1 MTGPAPRP
9 GSHQG
14 GRSIKADIDATAP
27 PANAIALWYL
37 GQSGFVVK
45 AGQTILYLD
54 PYLSNFLETYTT
66 GRLDHD
72 PRRFI
77 PPLRP
82 EEIDNADLVFGSH
95 WHYDHI
101 DPLTM
106 KTAAERSAGARLIVP
121 RCARQSLVEI
131 GIPAGR
137 FADVETDVETTVET
151 RVGAISFTAIPSAH
165 ETLERD
171 PVCGY
176 PYWGYVITINGVT
189 LYHSGDCVPY
199 DGLLERLTRKKV
211 DIAMLPINGR
221 DYFRLARG
229 FAGNFTYREA
239 GDLADAMG
247 ADLLVPMHVGMHM
260 ANTERPGAL
269 SDYLADRYPYQR
281 CHFMTP
287 GEKLLYLKEAGEG
300 ALAF

>member
-1 MTGPAPRP
+1 MTLAAPRP
-9 GSHQG
+9 GRHHG

-45 AGQTILYLD
+45 AGGTVLY
-54 PYLSNFLETYTT
+54 LETYMI
-66 GRLDHD
+66 GRPDHD
-72 PRRFI
+72 PRRFT

-82 EEIDNADLVFGSH
+82 DEIDNADFVFGSH

-101 DPLTM
+101 DPPTM
-106 KTAAERSAGARLIVP
+106 KAAAERSAGARFIVP
-121 RCARQSLVEI
+121 RCARKALVEI
-131 GIPAGR
+131 GISTGR
-137 FADVETDVETTVET
+137 FAHVET
-151 RVGAISFTAIPSAH
+151 RLGKISFTAIPSAH
-165 ETLERD
+165 ETLEAD
-171 PVCGY
+171 PACGY
-176 PYWGYVITINGVT
+176 PYWGYLITVNGVT
-189 LYHSGDCVPY
+189 IYHSGDCIPY
-199 DGLLERLTRKKV
+199 DGLLERLAGKRV

-239 GDLADAMG
+239 ADLADAIG

-269 SDYLADRYPYQR
+269 ADYLADRYPYQKY
-281 CHFMTP
+281 HFMTP
-287 GEKLLYLKEAGEG
+287 GEKVLCLGAAGER
-300 ALAF
+300 ALAP

>member
-1 MTGPAPRP
+1 MTLPAPR
-9 GSHQG
+9 

-45 AGQTILYLD
+45 AGGTVLYLD
-54 PYLSNFLETYTT
+54 PYLSDFLETYTT
-66 GRLDHD
+66 GRPDHD
-72 PRRFI
+72 PRRFT

-82 EEIDNADLVFGSH
+82 DEIDNADFVFGSH

-101 DPLTM
+101 DPPTM
-106 KTAAERSAGARLIVP
+106 KAAAERRAGARLIVP
-121 RCARQSLVEI
+121 RCARKALVEL

-137 FADVETDVETTVET
+137 FADVETDVETRLGEL
-151 RVGAISFTAIPSAH
+151 SFTAIPSAH

-171 PVCGY
+171 PACGY
-176 PYWGYVITINGVT
+176 PYWGYLIAVNGVAI
-189 LYHSGDCVPY
+189 YHSGDCIPY
-199 DGLLERLTRKKV
+199 DGLLERLRKRV
-211 DIAMLPINGR
+211 DVAMLPINGR

-239 GDLADAMG
+239 ADLADAIG

-269 SDYLADRYPYQR
+269 SDYLADRYPYQK

-287 GEKLLYLKEAGEG
+287 GEKVLYHGGAGEH
-300 ALAF
+300 ALAFCGRG